1 MELIISAFS
10 DTHNKHRKMELPEC
24 DLAIFSGD
32 FSTLGYRK
40 ELRLFLSWLSK
51 QTQCKKIVFIAG
63 NHDRCFDR
71 SMDITTGADIWLQD
85 MLTKFGVNTSG
96 VDNDSRLIYLENS
109 SINLFG
115 LNIWGS
121 PITPDFDP
129 TRWAFNKPRGRS
141 IKLVWDSIPDNT
153 DIVITH
159 GPPANILDFV
169 NFSREYVGCKDLA
182 ERIREVKPKLHV
194 FGHIHE
200 NFGIQQHNDTLYC
213 NAAVLDHYAYTLM
226 EQPHKIIL
234 NV

>member
-1 MELIISAFS
+1 MELVISAFS
-10 DTHNKHRKMELPEC
+10 DTHNKHKKIVLPEC

-63 NHDRCFDR
+63 NHDLCFDK
-71 SMDITTGADIWLQD
+71 SKDTITGADLWLPD
-85 MLTKFGVNTSG
+85 MLTEFNVNTSG
-96 VDNDSRLIYLENS
+96 IDNDSRIIYLENS
-109 SINLFG
+109 SINLYG

-121 PITPDFDP
+121 PITPDFNP
-129 TRWAFNKPRGRS
+129 ARWAFNKSRGRNIS
-141 IKLVWDSIPDNT
+141 MVWDSIPDDT

-159 GPPANILDFV
+159 GPPFKILDFV
-169 NFSREYVGCKDLA
+169 DFNREYAGCIDLA
-182 ERIREVKPKLHV
+182 KRIKEVKPKLHV

-200 NFGIQQHNDTLYC
+200 NFAIEEHDGIMYC
-213 NAAVLDHYAYTLM
+213 NAAVLNHYADTVL